1 MVQTSC
7 HYLAAQFC
15 SKKNG
20 FTLLITKMLPLK
32 KDLKLVRSLHQKK
45 FRNETGLFIVEG
57 LKMVQEALQSQ
68 FTMHSLYSTDDR
80 FVAEHA
86 QTIRI
91 SPSEM
96 GQISALNTPS
106 GHLIVLQK
114 MEMAPFSTSII
125 SNCLILDGIS
135 DPGNMGTI
143 MRSAEWFGI
152 SHIFCSDDTVELY
165 NPKVV
170 QSSMGSI
177 FRISVATGNLK
188 EIGQHLKSLD
198 FKILGTD
205 MQGTSIYRFSFPP
218 KVALLM
224 GSESHGIRQ
233 DAEGLL
239 DAMLTIPGQGK
250 AESLNV
256 AVATSVILA
265 EMSRRGSSD

>member
-20 FTLLITKMLPLK
+20 IGFLITKMLPLK

-45 FRNETGLFIVEG
+45 FRKETGLFIVEG
-57 LKMVQEALQSQ
+57 LKMVQEALQAQ
-68 FTMHSLYSTDDR
+68 FPIHSLYSTDDS
-80 FVAEHA
+80 FVAKHD
-86 QTIRI
+86 QTVRI

-96 GQISALNTPS
+96 DQISALNTPS
-106 GHLIVLQK
+106 AHLVVLEQK
-114 MEMAPFSTSII
+114 DFQSINSSNI

-135 DPGNMGTI
+135 DPGNLGTI

-152 SHIFCSDDTVELY
+152 TQIFCSDDTVELY

-177 FRISVATGNLK
+177 FRVSLVTGNLN
-188 EIGQHLKSLD
+188 EIVAQLKLED
-198 FKILGTD
+198 FKILGAD
-205 MQGTSIYRFSFPP
+205 MEGTSIYHFKFPP

-224 GSESHGIRQ
+224 GSESHGIR
-233 DAEGLL
+233 EGAAKLL
-239 DAMLTIPGQGK
+239 DNVLAIPGEGK

-265 EMSRRGSSD
+265 EMCRQRSG